1 MGFWILFG
9 ITVLIAVYS
18 LIVLLTASPNKS
30 QKRTNDA
37 NKASNK
43 KVYGIIFVV
52 FLVIAIIEI
61 IVFANS

>member
-18 LIVLLTASPNKS
+18 LIVLITTSPHKS

-37 NKASNK
+37 NKTSNK